1 MGLNLKSF
9 SVEIGFF
16 DDVQHPVSD
25 TSKKYTELYGLKD
38 SQVQSLADVARW
50 VNSGTYNKTAKVYV
64 APRPFFSNAEII
76 WNDNRDKILKEAF
89 KTNDPAAYVGNAI
102 KQIIQQEMIDGGMRE
117 NTALTSSLKRHSDGT
132 IDSSFMYDHVEVR

>member
-1 MGLNLKSF
+1 M
-9 SVEIGFF
+9 
-16 DDVQHPVSD
+16 
-25 TSKKYTELYGLKD
+25 KD

-117 NTALTSSLKRHSDGT
+117 NTALTSSLKGHSDGT
-132 IDSSFMYDHVEVR
+132 IDSGFMYDHVEVR